1 MLARSLT
8 LAVVLAAT
16 AAHAQ
21 PVTAPEA
28 VPPLAQIQD
37 DKQLAATLAQIT
49 NDPAIKV
56 NDPKARPL
64 AQALMTEGVKQL
76 KAQAYDQA
84 LANFLEAYNKFPS
97 PKILLNIAST
107 LRDMGRGADAAN
119 TYQRYLADPATGSER
134 MAEVKELLIKLDE
147 QLTILTVRV
156 DPKGTDVSIDG
167 GPFVAVGSTLLT
179 RVRPGL
185 HMVRARHGEASTE
198 TTINGFDGETKDVA
212 LTIKPPE
219 APAQQPQQP
228 TQQPEQKPPTLVETE
243 PGKVQEHVDGWLIT
257 GTKYGTDNPVTSER
271 HVRTGYAGPELAPIV
286 PHYEETDTGQVVI
299 VPEHE
304 SISSGVVGVLRID
317 GKGRGAAGGFGIA
330 YAPSDRVE
338 LELAGLRSNDWGV
351 YAGFRWRFL
360 TGWVRP
366 YAGAGVPIF
375 FFTDDNMTSRT
386 AVGVRGAGG
395 IELMI
400 NGHVSIEGDVG
411 IEHFFNVDG
420 VFVDSKTLDATVFVP
435 TLGVIGRM

>member
-8 LAVVLAAT
+8 LAVVLAAA

-21 PVTAPEA
+21 PVTAPND

-37 DKQLAATLAQIT
+37 DKQLAETLAQIT

-64 AQALMTEGVKQL
+64 AQALMSEGVKQL

-107 LRDMGRGADAAN
+107 LRDMGRAADAAN
-119 TYQRYLADPATGSER
+119 TYQRYLEDPATGSDR
-134 MAEVKELLIKLDE
+134 IAEVKELLIKLDE

-156 DPKGTDVSIDG
+156 TPKGTDVSIDG

-185 HMVRARHGEASTE
+185 HMVRARHGDATTE
-198 TTINGFDGETKDVA
+198 TTVNGFEAETKDVA
-212 LTIKPPE
+212 IEVKAPE
-219 APAQQPQQP
+219 AAPSQQP
-228 TQQPEQKPPTLVETE
+228 THPAE
-243 PGKVQEHVDGWLIT
+243 EHVDGWLIT

-271 HVRTGYAGPELAPIV
+271 HVRTGYAGPELQPII
-286 PHYEETDTGQVVI
+286 PHYEESDTGQIVV

-304 SISSGVVGVLRID
+304 PISSGVVGVLRID

-330 YAPSDRVE
+330 YAPSDRIE

-351 YAGFRWRFL
+351 YAGFRWRFM

-366 YAGAGVPIF
+366 YAGGGFPMF

-386 AVGVRGAGG
+386 AVGIRGAGG

-400 NGHVSIEGDVG
+400 NGHLSIEGDVG

-420 VFVDSKTLDATVFVP
+420 VYVDEKTLDATVLVP
-435 TLGVIGRM
+435 TLGVIGRL

>member
-8 LAVVLAAT
+8 LAVVLAAA

-21 PVTAPEA
+21 PVPAPKD

-37 DKQLAATLAQIT
+37 DKQLAETLAQIT

-64 AQALMTEGVKQL
+64 AQALMSEGVKQL

-107 LRDMGRGADAAN
+107 LRDMGRAADAAN
-119 TYQRYLADPATGSER
+119 TYQRYLEDPATGSDR
-134 MAEVKELLIKLDE
+134 IAEVKELLIKLDE

-156 DPKGTDVSIDG
+156 TPKGTDVSIDG

-185 HMVRARHGEASTE
+185 HMVRARHGDATTE
-198 TTINGFDGETKDVA
+198 TTVNGFEAETKDVA
-212 LTIKPPE
+212 IE
-219 APAQQPQQP
+219 VQQPQTAPQQP
-228 TQQPEQKPPTLVETE
+228 TAPVE
-243 PGKVQEHVDGWLIT
+243 EHVDGWLIT

-271 HVRTGYAGPELAPIV
+271 HVRTGYAGPELVPII
-286 PHYEETDTGQVVI
+286 PHYEESDTGQIVV

-304 SISSGVVGVLRID
+304 PISSGVVGVLRID

-330 YAPSDRVE
+330 YAPSDRIE

-351 YAGFRWRFL
+351 YAGFRWRFM

-366 YAGAGVPIF
+366 YAGGGFPMF

-386 AVGVRGAGG
+386 AVGIRGAGG

-400 NGHVSIEGDVG
+400 NGHLSIEGDVG

-420 VFVDSKTLDATVFVP
+420 VYVDEKTLDATVLVP
-435 TLGVIGRM
+435 TLGVIGRL

>member
-16 AAHAQ
+16 VAHAQ

-28 VPPLAQIQD
+28 VPPLAQVQD
-37 DKQLAATLAQIT
+37 DKQLAETLAQIT

-64 AQALMTEGVKQL
+64 AQALMSEGVKQL

-107 LRDMGRGADAAN
+107 LRDMGRAADAAN
-119 TYQRYLADPATGSER
+119 TYQRYLEDPATGSDR
-134 MAEVKELLIKLDE
+134 IAEVKELLIKLDE
-147 QLTILTVRV
+147 QLTIVTVHV
-156 DPKGTDVSIDG
+156 TPKGTDVSIDG

-185 HMVRARHGEASTE
+185 HMVRARHGDAATE
-198 TTINGFDGETKDVA
+198 ITVNGFDGETKDVA
-212 LTIKPPE
+212 IEVKAPEVTPTPTPTATPTPPPTPT
-219 APAQQPQQP
+219 PAQP
-228 TQQPEQKPPTLVETE
+228 VE
-243 PGKVQEHVDGWLIT
+243 EHVDGWLIT

-271 HVRTGYAGPELAPIV
+271 HVRTGYAGPELQPIL
-286 PHYEETDTGQVVI
+286 PHYDETDTASIVV

-304 SISSGVVGVLRID
+304 AISSGVVGVLRID

-351 YAGFRWRFL
+351 YAGFRWRFM

-366 YAGAGVPIF
+366 YAGAGFPIF

-386 AVGVRGAGG
+386 AVGIRGAGG
-395 IELMI
+395 VELMI
-400 NGHVSIEGDVG
+400 NGHLSIEGDLG

-420 VFVDSKTLDATVFVP
+420 VFVDEKTLDATIFVP
-435 TLGVIGRM
+435 TLGVIGRL